1 MSYAEALNEY
11 NNGPNDLAYH
21 YVDEVRARVGM
32 KGLKRGLN
40 QEEFRK
46 ELLRERACEFGY
58 EEVRFFDLIRWKMK
72 DNFSSPLHGLNIY
85 KNKNDGSYICE
96 EFPLL
101 GGEQSRAWWN
111 PGGFS
116 EKWYLSAFPQNE
128 INKGY
133 GLIQNPG
140 WE

>member
-1 MSYAEALNEY
+1 MI
-11 NNGPNDLAYH
+11 
-21 YVDEVRARVGM
+21 
-32 KGLKRGLN
+32 
-40 QEEFRK
+40 RK
-46 ELLRERACEFGY
+46 NLVQSIKNL
-58 EEVRFFDLIRWKMK
+58 V
-72 DNFSSPLHGLNIY
+72 FSQRCPICKKISQ
-85 KNKNDGSYICE
+85 DSSYICE

-101 GGEQSRAWWN
+101 GGEQSRSWWN

-133 GLIQNPG
+133 GLVQNPG

>member
-1 MSYAEALNEY
+1 MLIHKLLKAILRRHAL
-11 NNGPNDLAYH
+11 
-21 YVDEVRARVGM
+21 VTSISARYGFT
-32 KGLKRGLN
+32 GQN
-40 QEEFRK
+40 
-46 ELLRERACEFGY
+46 
-58 EEVRFFDLIRWKMK
+58 
-72 DNFSSPLHGLNIY
+72 NIY